1 MLEARGFTV
10 RTVDDGAKALDFLDR
25 HAAEID
31 CVILDVNM
39 PRLNGISVFQVIREK
54 YAGLGVI
61 VVSGYL
67 SSEIKQQFLDLGQE
81 VFIHK
86 PFRVDDI
93 IAKVHQVLAA
103 RHAS

>member
-1 MLEARGFTV
+1 M
-10 RTVDDGAKALDFLDR
+10 
-25 HAAEID
+25 
-31 CVILDVNM
+31 
-39 PRLNGISVFQVIREK
+39 VIREK